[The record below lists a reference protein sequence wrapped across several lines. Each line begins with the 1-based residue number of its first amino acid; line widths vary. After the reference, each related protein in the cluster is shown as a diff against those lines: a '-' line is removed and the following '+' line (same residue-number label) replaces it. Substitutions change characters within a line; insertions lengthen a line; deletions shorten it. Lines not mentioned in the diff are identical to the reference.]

1 VPSPIWP
8 LVLTLLAA
16 NDPQVPR
23 VRGSVDLTITNLDV
37 VVTDAKGRRVHG
49 LSAGDLEVLHDGR
62 PVPITNFQE
71 YGEEPAPPPA
81 PSPAPSAPAAPLVV
95 ASPAPAV
102 EPARPPRTVIL
113 FVDRLRLP
121 DPEHRD
127 TFFGA
132 VEDLLRRV
140 VGPRDR
146 AMIVAWERSLR
157 TVVPFTGDLS
167 ALEAGLGRLARA
179 ATGLPDEKATLET
192 LTADAAWFQLVASAS
207 QGAAPTG
214 AGFGERLAASEAYHE
229 MQSKAAAIKGLLSVL
244 GGVEGRRVLILA
256 SHRFSRYAG
265 LEYNLGPR
273 ARAGDPLSA
282 DAKEFDALRILD
294 SVAESANAHGVTMY
308 GLHPERQE
316 EAFPSA
322 ADHPSLNPGLADAVR
337 GGRELLVNGNEAE
350 ALEFVAEKTGGL
362 VAMGPDAAALLPRV
376 AEDLESYYSI
386 GYAAPPGKPD
396 RAVKVT
402 VRAKDR
408 SLEVRSRRAFVEK
421 SDDVRM
427 KDRVLSNLYVKEPPT
442 RLEIS
447 VFPKPKAGG
456 SKKARRRL
464 DVQVRIPIR
473 SLALVPAAGVSKG
486 SFSVYVASAGPDGA
500 LSEVTRQLRPFEI
513 RTADLE
519 RARGSYYTYELQLEV
534 DGKGAI
540 VSVGVLDEVG
550 KEAGFTRCLVL
561 PAGSAGSGPK
571 DK

>member
-1 VPSPIWP
+1 MPSPIWP

-16 NDPQVPR
+16 SDPQVPR
-23 VRGSVDLTITNLDV
+23 VRGSVELTITNLDV

-49 LSAGDLEVLHDGR
+49 LKADDLEVLHNGR
-62 PVPITNFQE
+62 PVSITNFQE
-71 YGEEPAPPPA
+71 YGEEAALAPAPAPQ
-81 PSPAPSAPAAPLVV
+81 PSPAETSPVPAPLAPASVV
-95 ASPAPAV
+95 EGS
-102 EPARPPRTVIL
+102 RPPRTVIL

-121 DPEHRD
+121 DPENRD
-127 TFFGA
+127 AFFGA

-146 AMIVAWERSLR
+146 AMIVSWERSLR

-179 ATGLPDEKATLET
+179 STGLPDEKAALET
-192 LTADAAWFQLVASAS
+192 LTADAAWFQLVATAS
-207 QGAAPTG
+207 GGAAPTG
-214 AGFGERLAASEAYHE
+214 AGFGERLAASQAYYE
-229 MQSKAAAIKGLLSVL
+229 MQSKTAAIKGLLSVL

-273 ARAGDPLSA
+273 ARAGDPLST
-282 DAKEFDALRILD
+282 DAKEFDAIRLLD

-316 EAFPSA
+316 DVFSSA

-337 GGRELLVNGNEAE
+337 GGRELLVTGNEAE

-362 VAMGPDAAALLPRV
+362 VAMGADVASVLPRV

-386 GYAAPPGKPD
+386 GYSAPPGKPD

-447 VFPKPKAGG
+447 VVPRPKDGAA
-456 SKKARRRL
+456 KKAKRRL

-473 SLALVPAAGVSKG
+473 SLALVPGAGVSKG

-513 RTADLE
+513 RAADLE
-519 RARGSYYTYELQLEV
+519 RARASFYTYELQLEV

-561 PAGSAGSGPK
+561 PARS
-571 DK
+571 